1 MIVGPASPLFA
12 RKAMITPADLRGALA
27 KAPLAVP
34 SIDSAAGYLFPL
46 LTLAAEPYGV
56 SRPGQFLFCY
66 SDTDVVAN
74 VVWGLAP
81 FGAWR
86 EGGIAA
92 TLAGTADA
100 GRSTDSLG
108 RYCRVLL
115 QTARFPT
122 DPILIRDDILPSR
135 TDVGRELKPVL
146 REFFNTQAF
155 DRDLRV
161 EDAVPRAYES
171 IERALDRMARVSAA
185 QQTTTSA
192 TAKMPSP
199 AAAAPAA
206 TSTTATTPTNPS
218 ARSRFCRPC
227 DERPETTEQDAA
239 LELKLNR
246 LLAALALAVLI
257 ATLWLLAWLRQNA
270 AGELDRVATNA
281 AAALRRDEILF
292 GPGGDTL
299 VRFRRVR
306 ALIDR
311 SLQSSSYIRGAVVTK
326 TVAGGGEHPIYPV
339 TWWADHRERWAGPLA
354 DWRKEPLGDRAA
366 PWGYIYLDLNRSALR
381 TINLAIGAVAV
392 SVVLMLAAL
401 LARLLSQESSLKR
414 TVIELNDRR
423 RELIRIERLALAAST
438 RPHPHDLRKP
448 YLNIRHSL

>member
-1 MIVGPASPLFA
+1 MKRLVILIIIIAQGAGLVGMSRAAAPGAATPLQVGYLVEGSDFVPADDPFGGDALGQRLRTALLASRNLVQAMERAGIAGVEVTPISSSGEMLQMMRSGQLHLVLCTAYTYGQFRRLGAVTPPAFDYEPILQSRRAGDIDQGRGSGMFRRGAVIVGPASPLFA
-12 RKAMITPADLRGALA
+12 RKAITPADLRGALA

-74 VVWGLAP
+74 VVSGLAP
-81 FGAWR
+81 FGACR
-86 EGGIAA
+86 EGAIAA

-192 TAKMPSP
+192 TARLTPP

-206 TSTTATTPTNPS
+206 TSTTATTPTNPV
-218 ARSRFCRPC
+218 RP
-227 DERPETTEQDAA
+227 RP
-239 LELKLNR
+239 
-246 LLAALALAVLI
+246 
-257 ATLWLLAWLRQNA
+257 
-270 AGELDRVATNA
+270 
-281 AAALRRDEILF
+281 IL
-292 GPGGDTL
+292 PAM
-299 VRFRRVR
+299 R
-306 ALIDR
+306 
-311 SLQSSSYIRGAVVTK
+311 
-326 TVAGGGEHPIYPV
+326 
-339 TWWADHRERWAGPLA
+339 
-354 DWRKEPLGDRAA
+354 
-366 PWGYIYLDLNRSALR
+366 
-381 TINLAIGAVAV
+381 
-392 SVVLMLAAL
+392 
-401 LARLLSQESSLKR
+401 
-414 TVIELNDRR
+414 
-423 RELIRIERLALAAST
+423 
-438 RPHPHDLRKP
+438 
-448 YLNIRHSL
+448 